1 MLLVEPSSAP
11 TVARRCWKARSLA
24 PNAGQR
30 LPAILIVK
38 IAILAALAV
47 ALYLLPVEGTP
58 LLAQENTEIFGQVVN
73 GTEGAA
79 LPDDLNM
86 LMLITGPDGALSG
99 TGQTTPDPQGR
110 FVFEDVQVK
119 DGDTYTISVD
129 HLGVFYGASLD
140 SSSLSED
147 LQVTIFET
155 TRDASIIQLERQV
168 MVIVAVDKSEQLSVI
183 EFVRINNPTDRTL
196 MPDLTNL
203 EQISF
208 LRFALPPD
216 PAALTV
222 QSDLPGGDIVSIGTG
237 FALTSPVT
245 PGGHSI
251 DFSYTFPFNDETLS
265 YRQSL
270 PQGAEIF
277 QVLVPA
283 TLTDINLPSLEGI
296 DPVTIQGISY
306 RAYEA
311 RDIPPG
317 LGLQLEIAGLPLPG
331 VWTRFSN
338 SVTGGKFW
346 QVAIPTALGST
357 LAAMLLWGLL
367 KGYESVPEPVGSL
380 ARMTLTPSER
390 AALVRAVADLDQR
403 YREGSLPDLDHRI
416 QRRELMA
423 RLLVSAEEAG
433 TVRDSLQ

>member
-1 MLLVEPSSAP
+1 M
-11 TVARRCWKARSLA
+11 
-24 PNAGQR
+24 
-30 LPAILIVK
+30 IVK

-86 LMLITGPDGALSG
+86 LMLITGPDGVLSG

-208 LRFALPPD
+208 LRFALPSD

-317 LGLQLEIAGLPLPG
+317 LGLQLQIAGLPLPG

-403 YREGSLPDLDHRI
+403 HQEGSLPDLDHRT

-423 RLLVSAEEAG
+423 RLLVSGEEAG

>member
-1 MLLVEPSSAP
+1 M
-11 TVARRCWKARSLA
+11 
-24 PNAGQR
+24 
-30 LPAILIVK
+30 IVK

-403 YREGSLPDLDHRI
+403 YQEGSLPDLDHRI

>member
-1 MLLVEPSSAP
+1 M
-11 TVARRCWKARSLA
+11 
-24 PNAGQR
+24 
-30 LPAILIVK
+30 IVK

-423 RLLVSAEEAG
+423 RLLVSGEEAG

>member
-1 MLLVEPSSAP
+1 MP
-11 TVARRCWKARSLA
+11 T
-24 PNAGQR
+24 
-30 LPAILIVK
+30 ILIVK

-99 TGQTTPDPQGR
+99 TGQTTPYPQCR

-155 TRDASIIQLERQV
+155 TRDASIIRLERQV

-203 EQISF
+203 EQISL

-403 YREGSLPDLDHRI
+403 YQEGSLPDLDHRI

-423 RLLVSAEEAG
+423 RLLVSGEEAG